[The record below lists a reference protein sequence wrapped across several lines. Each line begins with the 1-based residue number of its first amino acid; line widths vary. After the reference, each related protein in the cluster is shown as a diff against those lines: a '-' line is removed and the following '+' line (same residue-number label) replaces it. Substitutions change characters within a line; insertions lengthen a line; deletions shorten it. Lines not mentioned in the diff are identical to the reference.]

1 MAETNRGPLIAV
13 HQNTCCCQFTI
24 DRKYRE
30 TVTILRNF
38 IVQMAEEITFSSRK
52 MHRSLQ
58 EAVNQRRMTRNV
70 NHDSRVAESYERQH
84 LSVVNP
90 DLLNHSALNV
100 TDNNM
105 DNSHGDAKN

>member
-1 MAETNRGPLIAV
+1 MKAYVDKHHQGHYLFKDIDPEFIVDVINLWDPHPVRTTSIHIVKKKFDTMAETNRGPLIAV

-52 MHRSLQ
+52 MHRSLL
-58 EAVNQRRMTRNV
+58 EAVN
-70 NHDSRVAESYERQH
+70 
-84 LSVVNP
+84 
-90 DLLNHSALNV
+90 
-100 TDNNM
+100 
-105 DNSHGDAKN
+105 